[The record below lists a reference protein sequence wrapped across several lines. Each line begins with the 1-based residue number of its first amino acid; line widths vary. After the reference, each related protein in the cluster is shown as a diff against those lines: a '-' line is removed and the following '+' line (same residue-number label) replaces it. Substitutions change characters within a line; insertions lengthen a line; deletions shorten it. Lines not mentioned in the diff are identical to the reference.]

1 MAGSCHGRSA
11 ALVRPK
17 LITMDAEEIMGQLR
31 SAQAA
36 IQRIEGRA
44 ESDDGLVSVSVGLG
58 GELKGLEL
66 DPRIYRTQDA
76 QALAST
82 IVETAGRA
90 MRDAE
95 RLGFKAMKSFLPAG
109 AELETTDLAFDP
121 MLTQLAKTSGR

>member
-1 MAGSCHGRSA
+1 MAGTCHGRGA

-31 SAQAA
+31 AAQAA

-44 ESDDGLVSVSVGLG
+44 ESDDGLVSVRVGLG

-76 QALAST
+76 QALASA

-95 RLGFKAMKSFLPAG
+95 RLGFKAMKPFLAEG